1 MRITDEQIVEWLA
14 DWLPL
19 DDREVQWIDALR
31 ELQEARAKITS
42 LEASLTIKD
51 YLFAELQMRVQA
63 LEYRKEKLCATQ
75 GETSN
80 E

>member
-1 MRITDEQIVEWLA
+1 MEWLA

-31 ELQEARAKITS
+31 ELQEARAKIVN

-51 YLFAELQMRVQA
+51 YLIAELEMKVQA
-63 LEYRKEKLCATQ
+63 LEYRKEKQCATQ
-75 GETSN
+75 GQNQCATQGGN
-80 E
+80 PQ

>member
-31 ELQEARAKITS
+31 DLQEARAKITN
-42 LEASLTIKD
+42 LEASLSIKD
-51 YLFAELQMRVQA
+51 YLIAELEMQVQV
-63 LEYRKEKLCATQ
+63 LKYKE
-75 GETSN
+75 GV
-80 E
+80 